1 MGYEFREEKL
11 TVNDYLALRAK
22 VGWKELS
29 KRQAGLAID
38 NAIYMV
44 AVYDEA
50 NGALVGMGRLIGD
63 GGVIC
68 YIQDLIVLPA
78 YRRQG
83 IGGKL
88 VKMLRE
94 KAESLAAPD
103 EEMMLC
109 LMSAIGRENFYKN
122 CGFTARPTEHL
133 GPGMIM
139 YLHK

>member
-1 MGYEFREEKL
+1 MSLEFREEKL
-11 TVNDYLALRAK
+11 NVQDYLNLRAK

-29 KRQAGLAID
+29 NRQAEKALE
-38 NAIYMV
+38 NALYMV
-44 AVYDEA
+44 CVYDDV

-63 GGVIC
+63 EGVIS
-68 YIQDLIVLPA
+68 YIQDLIVLPT

-83 IGGKL
+83 IGGKI

-94 KAESLAAPD
+94 KAESLCAPD

-109 LMSAIGRENFYKN
+109 LMSAKGRESFYRN
-122 CGFTARPTEHL
+122 CGFTERPTEHL